1 LNDEGYVEGR
11 TVTIEFRFAGFQP
24 NRLLVLAAEHVGRR
38 VAVIAATGD
47 TVTALSAKAATATTD
62 QSRPRTEPQPAGGNL
77 HWHKSVRI
85 AVPFVCCSLP
95 KPFSTRKRGRQP
107 LQVFRKSL
115 LEIQL
120 PQSRRPRLR
129 APRDRIQATCSS
141 TDPPPGLRIGAAHS
155 LDLR

>member
-24 NRLLVLAAEHVGRR
+24 NRLLALAAEHVGRR

-77 HWHKSVRI
+77 TGISLFGSPFLSFVVACRSPFRPAS
-85 AVPFVCCSLP
+85 AVANLYMCSE
-95 KPFSTRKRGRQP
+95 SH
-107 LQVFRKSL
+107 
-115 LEIQL
+115 
-120 PQSRRPRLR
+120 
-129 APRDRIQATCSS
+129 C
-141 TDPPPGLRIGAAHS
+141 
-155 LDLR
+155 